1 MYDAALAKSKDH
13 PLAVLGLA
21 LARAEA
27 AIGTDKAIDELT
39 VKLDKNY
46 GSRVTS
52 YRELAFAF
60 ADTAIEDYSKA
71 GEALK
76 KATASHPPVEPRFNA
91 RLAWM
96 HYVRGE
102 LEDAAKSRSH
112 VAWYGK
118 GKAEEDP
125 TVNLVDAALSLASGC
140 PDKALDAASKLDGV
154 RPRILRAYAEL
165 DLGKAKD
172 ALAELDEVLKKAPE
186 NLEAQILRE
195 EAHVLAS
202 EGKERAAAADAL
214 EKLARKA
221 KSKIGRHA
229 LGIALYKTGNA
240 KDAQPQLEQAV
251 ADLTDDAP
259 NPLAYRTYTAL
270 AEIVDANND
279 LAGAAKHVDAA
290 LTRNAGYFPARALQ
304 AKLVLKNGE
313 ADRALQYL
321 DPLLKEQCG
330 VTPQIQLVFAEA
342 LATHKGVTAKE
353 KEAAAGILEQIK
365 DKIEPKSEVGRV
377 AALID
382 PKLPEHLGVPVPAP
396 EGSPKAPTP
405 PPKKRRGR

>member
-1 MYDAALAKSKDH
+1 M
-13 PLAVLGLA
+13 P
-21 LARAEA
+21 
-27 AIGTDKAIDELT
+27 
-39 VKLDKNY
+39 
-46 GSRVTS
+46 
-52 YRELAFAF
+52 
-60 ADTAIEDYSKA
+60 
-71 GEALK
+71 
-76 KATASHPPVEPRFNA
+76 HPPVEPRFNA
-91 RLAWM
+91 RVAWM

-102 LEDAAKSRSH
+102 LSEAALSRGH

-118 GKAEEDP
+118 GKPEDDP
-125 TVNLVDAALSLASGC
+125 TVSLVDAALSLASGC
-140 PDKALDAASKLDGV
+140 PDKALDAASKLEGV
-154 RPRILRAYAEL
+154 RPRILRAYAEI

-172 ALAELDEVLKKAPE
+172 ALAELDEVLKKAPD

-195 EAHVLAS
+195 EARMIAS
-202 EGKERAAAADAL
+202 DGKERAAAADAL

-270 AEIVDANND
+270 AEILDANND
-279 LAGAAKHVDAA
+279 LAGAGKHLDSA
-290 LTRNAGYFPARALQ
+290 LKINAGYFPTRALQ
-304 AKLVLKNGE
+304 AKLVLKNQE
-313 ADRALQYL
+313 PDRALSLL
-321 DPLLKEQCG
+321 DPLLKESCG
-330 VTPQIQLVFAEA
+330 VTPQVQLTFAEA

-365 DKIEPKSEVGRV
+365 DKIQPPSEVGRV

-405 PPKKRRGR
+405 PVRKKGRGR